1 MYNFDKIVDRL
12 NTDNVKY
19 DLREA
24 YFGKSD
30 VLPMWV
36 ADMDFETPDFI
47 QEAIR
52 KRAWHPIYGY
62 SFRPEAY
69 LTSIVKWV
77 ERRHHWKLEKDWIL
91 FSPGIVPALNMATLT
106 YTKPGDGILVQPP
119 VYFPFFSAVNNHNRK
134 LIENQLVYQDGKYN
148 IDFNDFEKKAKDAKM
163 FFLSNPHNPVGRLWT
178 KDELQK
184 MGKIC
189 VENDVIIIADEI
201 HCDLVLPGYKY
212 IPMASLSK
220 EISAKTVTCIA
231 PSKTFNLAG
240 MATSSLVI
248 EDEGLRKQFA
258 QTIDHVHVG
267 SGNLFGNVAS
277 IAAYT
282 HGDQWLDELLNY
294 IDNNF
299 KLLGNF
305 IEREIPDLQLI
316 KAEATY
322 LAWIDFSKTGLTDE
336 EIKQKLLNEAQLGL
350 SPGPVFGRGGEGF
363 QRMNL
368 ATPKVNVLSALDRL
382 KSVFGA

>member
-1 MYNFDKIVDRL
+1 MCNFDKIVDRL

-69 LTSIVKWV
+69 FMSIVKWV

-148 IDFNDFEKKAKDAKM
+148 IDINDFEKKAKDAKL

>member
-69 LTSIVKWV
+69 SMSIVKWV

-148 IDFNDFEKKAKDAKM
+148 IDFNDFEKKAKDAKL

-350 SPGPVFGRGGEGF
+350 SPGPVFGSGGEGF

>member
-1 MYNFDKIVDRL
+1 
-12 NTDNVKY
+12 
-19 DLREA
+19 
-24 YFGKSD
+24 
-30 VLPMWV
+30 
-36 ADMDFETPDFI
+36 
-47 QEAIR
+47 
-52 KRAWHPIYGY
+52 
-62 SFRPEAY
+62 
-69 LTSIVKWV
+69 
-77 ERRHHWKLEKDWIL
+77 
-91 FSPGIVPALNMATLT
+91 
-106 YTKPGDGILVQPP
+106 
-119 VYFPFFSAVNNHNRK
+119 
-134 LIENQLVYQDGKYN
+134 
-148 IDFNDFEKKAKDAKM
+148 
-163 FFLSNPHNPVGRLWT
+163 
-178 KDELQK
+178 

>member
-12 NTDNVKY
+12 NTNNVKY

-52 KRAWHPIYGY
+52 KRARHPIYGY

-69 LTSIVKWV
+69 FTSIINWV

-106 YTKPGDGILVQPP
+106 YTRPGDGILVQPP
-119 VYFPFFSAVNNHNRK
+119 VYFPFFSAVTNHNRK
-134 LIENQLVYQDGKYN
+134 LIENQLGYHEKKYTIN
-148 IDFNDFEKKAKDAKM
+148 FDDFEKKAKEAKM

-184 MGKIC
+184 MGEIC

-201 HCDLVLPGYKY
+201 HCDLALPGYTY
-212 IPMASLSK
+212 VPMASLSK

-231 PSKTFNLAG
+231 PSKTFNIAG
-240 MATSSLVI
+240 MATSSLII
-248 EDEGLRKQFA
+248 EDETLRKQFA

-282 HGDQWLDELLNY
+282 HGDRWLDELLNY
-294 IDNNF
+294 IDTNF
-299 KLLGNF
+299 KLLGDF
-305 IEREIPDLQLI
+305 IEREIPDLQMI
-316 KAEATY
+316 KLEATY
-322 LAWIDFSKTGLTDE
+322 LAWIDFSKTGFTDE
-336 EIKQKLLNEAQLGL
+336 EIKQKLLTEAQLGL
-350 SPGPVFGRGGEGF
+350 SPGPVFGTGGEGF

-368 ATPKVNVLSALDRL
+368 ATPKVNVLTALDRL
-382 KSVFGA
+382 KSVFGT

>member
-1 MYNFDKIVDRL
+1 MCNFDKIVDRL

-69 LTSIVKWV
+69 FTSIVKWV

-148 IDFNDFEKKAKDAKM
+148 IDFNDFEKKAKDAKL